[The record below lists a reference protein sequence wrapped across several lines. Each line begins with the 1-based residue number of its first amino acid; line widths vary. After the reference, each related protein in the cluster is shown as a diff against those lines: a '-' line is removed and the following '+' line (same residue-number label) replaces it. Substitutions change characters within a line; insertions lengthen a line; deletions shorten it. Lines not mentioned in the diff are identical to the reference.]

1 MITYRYLSKTKF
13 EVEFQENLKLKDENK
28 WKKLESI
35 WVSITNSWSRSWG
48 VRKIYIKKDDMN
60 LVNIL
65 YPWPDHELGSLYRKK
80 IMKPNSL

>member
-35 WVSITNSWSRSWG
+35 WVSMTNSW
-48 VRKIYIKKDDMN
+48 
-60 LVNIL
+60 
-65 YPWPDHELGSLYRKK
+65 
-80 IMKPNSL
+80 